1 MKVLIT
7 GVAGFIGFSCANKF
21 INKNIKV
28 VGIDNFDSYY
38 SPKLKK
44 KRVQILKKNKN
55 FKFFKVDIRNTKQLN
70 KIKKIDFSFVFHFA
84 AQPGVRYSL
93 INPKKYFDTN
103 IEGFI
108 NIVDMINKKKL
119 KKFIYASSSSVYGEQ
134 KKFPTSEDSRLNSKN
149 PYGLSKIINEEL
161 GQVYSKFF
169 NSKFVG
175 LRFFT
180 VYGEWGRP
188 DMFII
193 KLLNSIKKRKIF
205 NLNNDGDHYRDF
217 TYIGDIV
224 DACYRLIKYKPKQ
237 KHTILNIC
245 AGQKV
250 NISKLASNIIS
261 KYPNAKIKNIPA
273 NKADVYQ
280 TFGNNRKIIKELKI
294 TKFTKID
301 HGLKKTIN
309 WFRISKVY
317 NLI

>member
-1 MKVLIT
+1 MKILIT
-7 GVAGFIGFSCANKF
+7 GVAGFIGFSCASKF

-44 KRVQILKKNKN
+44 KRIQLLKKNKN
-55 FKFFKVDIRNTKQLN
+55 FKFFKIDIRKKNQLK
-70 KIKKIDFSFVFHFA
+70 KIKKIDFTFVFHFA

-93 INPKKYFDTN
+93 INPKKYFNTN
-103 IEGFI
+103 IEGFV
-108 NIVDMINKKKL
+108 NIVEAVNKEKL
-119 KKFIYASSSSVYGEQ
+119 KKFVYASSSSVYGEQ
-134 KKFPTSEDSRLNSKN
+134 KKFPTSEESNLNSKN

-161 GQVYSKFF
+161 SYIYSKTLKASFI
-169 NSKFVG
+169 G

-193 KLLNSIKKRKIF
+193 KLLNSIKKKKIF
-205 NLNNDGDHYRDF
+205 YLNNDGDHFRDF
-217 TYIGDIV
+217 TYIEDITK
-224 DACYRLIKYKPKQ
+224 ACYNLLKYTPKQ

-250 NISKLASNIIS
+250 NIKKLSVNIIK
-261 KYPNAKIKNIPA
+261 KYPDARIKNIPA

-280 TFGNNRKIIKELKI
+280 TFGNNKKIVKELKI
-294 TKFTKID
+294 KKFSKID
-301 HGLKKTIN
+301 YGLKKTIE
-309 WFRISKVY
+309 WFNRNKIY